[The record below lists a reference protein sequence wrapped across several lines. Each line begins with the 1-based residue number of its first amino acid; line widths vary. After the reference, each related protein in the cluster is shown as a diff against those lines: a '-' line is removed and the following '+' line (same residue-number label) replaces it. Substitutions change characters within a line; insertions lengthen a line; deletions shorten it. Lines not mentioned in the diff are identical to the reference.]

1 MVYCD
6 STASLDNLNTA
17 VFVLS
22 CSTVAGAVPLG
33 CVMAS
38 SEDVETLTQLR
49 LKHLSASYP
58 TMPFWKRQNCRA
70 VNNFN

>member
-22 CSTVAGAVPLG
+22 CSTVAGAVPIG

-38 SEDVETLTQLR
+38 REDVETLTAAFKALVSILPDYAFLEEAKLQG
-49 LKHLSASYP
+49 
-58 TMPFWKRQNCRA
+58 C
-70 VNNFN
+70 